1 MARMTDVDRFLREL
15 LRDANP
21 EDALAALQET
31 ITSVIGTLPPSQQ
44 RDFARK
50 LKRRIP
56 EMLKR
61 SERLAREREVFTD
74 WERFRIGDADHY
86 CPRHTKRH

>member
-1 MARMTDVDRFLREL
+1 MGEPIDRFLRVL
-15 LRDANP
+15 QRDAHP
-21 EDALAALQET
+21 EDALAALQQT

-56 EMLKR
+56 EMLER
-61 SERLAREREVFTD
+61 ANRLARELKAK
-74 WERFRIGDADHY
+74 GDADY
-86 CPRHTKRH
+86 CRHHSTRH